1 MTITELS
8 IKRPTLVIVAFLAI
22 ALVGLYAYANL
33 KYETFPSM
41 SVPVVTVVTTYNGA
55 SANVVESTITKTIE
69 DAVSGVNNVDYVSSS
84 SQEGTSTVSINF
96 LSSAD
101 IDVAAQDVQ
110 TKINQIISTLPDGAT
125 TPSIMKISADDMP
138 VMRIGATSNM
148 ESWKFYQFLDDQIKP
163 QLNKVKGVGQVSFVG
178 ETEREIRVNID
189 SRKLAAYRIS
199 IAAVSKAISEAN
211 LDYPTGKIKGND
223 GQYVLRLAGKFSS
236 LEELKSLVVSKSDNG
251 IVVLSDVADV
261 HDGTKEQSTINRVD
275 SKRSIGLSI
284 RKQSDANEVEVCR
297 SIRKTVQMLEG
308 QYQDRNLK
316 FKITEDGSTYTI
328 DSANAV
334 KEDLVIAVVLVALV
348 MLLFLHSMRNALIVM
363 VAIPTSLVATFI
375 GMWAT
380 GCTMN
385 IITLLALS
393 LVIGILV
400 DDSIVVLENIHH
412 HLEMDEDKKVAA
424 LNGRNEIGFTAVS
437 ITLVDVAVFL
447 PLALV
452 TGMIGGIMHQ
462 FALVVV
468 FSTLMSL
475 VVSFTVTPMLAS
487 RFSKREQLSSDS
499 LMGRFGIW
507 FEKQYQSMVDSYL
520 RLLNWSL
527 ENRGKVLLTVGVLF
541 ILVVALI
548 PAGFIGTEFMAT
560 ADKGE
565 LTVQIELTSKATLE
579 QTDQITK
586 KAENILWKVPEVE
599 KMFTSVGTTSSMMSS
614 TSANNKAEIEV
625 VLTDKTRRKRTTD
638 EVSQDI
644 KDRLGIIP
652 GITTHVNPAGITG
665 GSGSAPIQYVIL
677 GTNWNIVEQTAQRIK
692 KLMAGVPGTK
702 DIYLSAEVGQPEVRV
717 QVDREKM
724 AKFGLTIN
732 DIGSILESDFSGD
745 DNTKYRDADGNEYTI
760 RVMYDEA
767 DRSRTDDLSGITF
780 VSSTGQVIQLNQF
793 ATLVNATGPT
803 KLERQ
808 DRNYSITIN
817 SQAVG
822 RTSGSISGDINK
834 ILQKTKLPQGVSWK
848 LGGML
853 KNQGDAFLGL
863 GVAML
868 AAIIFVYFI
877 MTALYDSFIYP
888 FSVLFAIPLALIG
901 ALLGLGLSGNSLSVF
916 SILAIIM
923 QIGLVSK
930 NAILLVDFAN
940 RSRAEGASLKEAL
953 LAAGRER
960 IRPILM
966 TTLTMI
972 LGMLPLALS
981 TTSGAEYKNGMG
993 WALIGGLTSSML
1005 MTLVVVPIIYTIIEQ
1020 LREKSFTVFQGSAT
1034 VVYNK

>member
-8 IKRPTLVIVAFLAI
+8 IKRPILVIVAFLAI
-22 ALVGLYAYANL
+22 ALVGLFAYFNL

-41 SVPVVTVVTTYNGA
+41 SVPVITVVTSYSGA
-55 SANVVESTITKTIE
+55 SANVIESTVTKTIE
-69 DAVSGVNNVDYVSSS
+69 DAVSGVNDVDYISST

-110 TKINQIISTLPDGAT
+110 NKINQILSSLPDGAG
-125 TPSIMKISADDMP
+125 TPSIMKISMDDMP

-148 ESWKFYQFLDDQIKP
+148 ESRDFYQFLNDQIKP

-178 ETEREIRVNID
+178 ETEREIRVNIN
-189 SRKLAAYRIS
+189 SRKMAAYGIS
-199 IAAVSKAISEAN
+199 IATVTNAISQAN
-211 LDYPTGKIKGND
+211 LDYPTGKVKDRD
-223 GQYVLRLAGKFSS
+223 GQYVLRLSGKFSS
-236 LEELKSLVVSKSDNG
+236 LEELKSLVISKSDNG
-251 IVVLSDVADV
+251 IVTLADVADV
-261 HDGTKEQSTINRVD
+261 NDGTKDQSTINRVD
-275 SKRSIGLSI
+275 GKRSIGLSI

-297 SIRKTVQMLEG
+297 SIRKTVQMLEE
-308 QYQDRNLK
+308 QYKDKNLR
-316 FKITEDGSTYTI
+316 FNITEDGSTYTV

-334 KEDLVIAVVLVALV
+334 KEDLVLAIVLVALV

-412 HLEMDEDKKVAA
+412 HLEIGEDQKNAA
-424 LNGRNEIGFTAVS
+424 LNGRNEIGFTALS

-462 FALVVV
+462 FALVIV

-487 RFSKREQLSSDS
+487 RFSKMEQLTSSS
-499 LMGRFGIW
+499 LIGRFGIW
-507 FEKQYQSMVDSYL
+507 FEKQYQAMVDSYVA
-520 RLLNWSL
+520 LLNWGL
-527 ENRGKVLLTVGVLF
+527 ENKGKVLLTVGILF
-541 ILVVALI
+541 ILVFALI
-548 PAGFIGTEFMAT
+548 PGGFIGTEFMAT

-565 LTVQIELTSKATLE
+565 LTVQIELAPKATLE

-586 KAENILWKVPEVE
+586 KVENILWKVPEVE

-614 TSANNKAEIEV
+614 TSASNNAEIEV
-625 VLTDKTRRKRTTD
+625 VLMDKTKRKRTTD

-652 GITTHVNPAGITG
+652 GITTHVNAAGVTG
-665 GSGSAPIQYVIL
+665 GGGSAPIQYVVL
-677 GTNWNIVEQTAQRIK
+677 GTNWNMVEKTAQQIK

-702 DIYLSAEVGQPEVRV
+702 DIYLSSEVGQPEVRV

-724 AKFGLTIN
+724 AKFGLTMN
-732 DIGSILESDFSGD
+732 DVGSILESDFSGD
-745 DNTKYRDADGNEYTI
+745 TNTKYRDADGNEYTI
-760 RVMYDEA
+760 RVMYDQA
-767 DRSRTDDLSGITF
+767 DRSRTDDLSGISF
-780 VSSTGQVIQLNQF
+780 VNGAGQTIQLNQF

-808 DRNYSITIN
+808 DRNYSITIK

-822 RTSGSISGDINK
+822 RTSGSISSDINR

-853 KNQGDAFLGL
+853 KNQGEAFSSLGL
-863 GVAML
+863 AL
-868 AAIIFVYFI
+868 IAAIIFVYFI
-877 MTALYDSFIYP
+877 MTALYNSFIYP
-888 FSVLFAIPLALIG
+888 FSVLFAVPLALIG
-901 ALLGLGLSGNSLSVF
+901 ALLGLGLSGKSLSIF

-940 RSRAEGASLKEAL
+940 RSRAEGAGIKEAL

-981 TTSGAEYKNGMG
+981 TTSGSEYKNGMG

-1005 MTLVVVPIIYTIIEQ
+1005 MTLIVVPIIYTIIEK
-1020 LREKSFTVFQGSAT
+1020 LHEKLVTLQ
-1034 VVYNK
+1034 NKRHRCI

>member
-8 IKRPTLVIVAFLAI
+8 IKRPILIIVAFLAI
-22 ALVGLYAYANL
+22 ALVGLFAYSTL

-41 SVPVVTVVTTYNGA
+41 SVPVITVVTTYSGA

-69 DAVSGVNNVDYVSSS
+69 DAVSGVNDVDYISST

-96 LSSAD
+96 LSNAN

-110 TKINQIISTLPDGAT
+110 NKINQILSSLPDAAG
-125 TPSIMKISADDMP
+125 TPSIMKISMDDMP

-148 ESWKFYQFLDDQIKP
+148 ESRDFYQFLDDQIKP

-178 ETEREIRVNID
+178 ETEREIRVNIN
-189 SRKLAAYRIS
+189 SRKMAAYGMSTATITN
-199 IAAVSKAISEAN
+199 AISKAN
-211 LDYPTGKIKGND
+211 LDYPTGKVKDSD

-236 LEELKSLVVSKSDNG
+236 LEELKSLVISKSDNG
-251 IVVLSDVADV
+251 IVTLGDVADV
-261 HDGTKEQSTINRVD
+261 NDGTKDQSTINRVD
-275 SKRSIGLSI
+275 GQRSVGLSI

-297 SIRKTVQMLEG
+297 SIRKTVQMLEE
-308 QYQDRNLK
+308 QYKDKNLK
-316 FKITEDGSTYTI
+316 FNITEDGSTYTI

-334 KEDLVIAVVLVALV
+334 KEDLVLAIVLVALV

-380 GCTMN
+380 GCTIN

-412 HLEMDEDKKVAA
+412 HLEIGEDKKLAA
-424 LNGRNEIGFTAVS
+424 LNGRNEIGFTALS

-452 TGMIGGIMHQ
+452 SGMIGGIMHQ
-462 FALVVV
+462 FALVIV

-487 RFSKREQLSSDS
+487 RFSKMEQLSSNS

-507 FEKQYQSMVDSYL
+507 FEKQYQRMVDFYL
-520 RLLNWSL
+520 DILDWGL
-527 ENRGKVLLTVGVLF
+527 ENRGRVLLMVGILF

-548 PAGFIGTEFMAT
+548 PGGFIGTEFMAT

-565 LTVQIELTSKATLE
+565 LTVQIELAPKATLE

-586 KAENILWKVPEVE
+586 KVETILWKVPEVE
-599 KMFTSVGTTSSMMSS
+599 KMFTSVGTSSSMMSS
-614 TSANNKAEIEV
+614 STSASNNAEIEV
-625 VLTDKTRRKRTTD
+625 VLTDKAKRKRTTD

-652 GITTHVNPAGITG
+652 GITTHVNAAGATG
-665 GSGSAPIQYVIL
+665 GSNSPIQYVVL
-677 GTNWNIVEQTAQRIK
+677 GTNWNTVEQTAQQIK
-692 KLMAGVPGTK
+692 KLMAKVPGTK
-702 DIYLSAEVGQPEVRV
+702 DIYLSSEVGQPEVRV

-724 AKFGLTIN
+724 AKFGLSID

-745 DNTKYRDADGNEYTI
+745 DSTKYRDADGSEYTI

-767 DRSRTDDLSGITF
+767 DRSRTDDLSGVTF
-780 VSSTGQVIQLNQF
+780 VNSAGQTIQLNQF
-793 ATLVNATGPT
+793 AALINATGPT

-808 DRNYSITIN
+808 DRNYAITIK

-822 RTSGSISGDINK
+822 RTSGSISSDINRL
-834 ILQKTKLPQGVSWK
+834 LQKAKLPQGVSWK

-853 KNQGDAFLGL
+853 KNQGEAFSSLGL
-863 GVAML
+863 ALL

-888 FSVLFAIPLALIG
+888 FTVLFAIPLALIG
-901 ALLGLGLSGNSLSVF
+901 ALLGLGLSGNSLSIF

-940 RSRAEGASLKEAL
+940 RSRAEGASIKEAL

-981 TTSGAEYKNGMG
+981 STSGAEYKNGMG

-1020 LREKSFTVFQGSAT
+1020 LREKLLVFQ
-1034 VVYNK
+1034 NKRHRSI